1 MTATGQIERVYDL
14 SRLKSIL
21 PLHAVI
27 MAGGKGER
35 LRPLTDKTPKPM
47 LLLGDKPIIEHNID
61 RLITFGV
68 DTITIS
74 VRYLS
79 EQIMNYF
86 GDGTDKGININYIE
100 EDKSPSVILNPHSVE
115 Y

>member
-1 MTATGQIERVYDL
+1 MPKLNGLGQIEKVFDL
-14 SRLKSIL
+14 SRLNSVL

-47 LLLGDKPIIEHNID
+47 LPLGDKPIIEHNID
-61 RLITFGV
+61 RLISYGI
-68 DTITIS
+68 DAITIS

-79 EQIMNYF
+79 EQIISYF
-86 GDGTDKGININYIE
+86 GDGSSKGISLITLR
-100 EDKSPSVILNPHSVE
+100 KMHLWVP
-115 Y
+115 

>member
-1 MTATGQIERVYDL
+1 
-14 SRLKSIL
+14 
-21 PLHAVI
+21 
-27 MAGGKGER
+27 
-35 LRPLTDKTPKPM
+35 M

-100 EDKSPSVILNPHSVE
+100 EDKSPSIIINRIRLNTNHLRSIYNSILPDTNRHRTYKSRIRLNANDLRST
-115 Y
+115 